1 MTTNAPM
8 SDVVAESVLPLASVD
23 TADKTAVDP
32 SLNELFSG
40 FARSHTQCDEVE
52 NSRLADDRGA

>member
-1 MTTNAPM
+1 M

-32 SLNELFSG
+32 SLNDLFSG